1 MKPLLIL
8 SNDKIIETYERFRTT
23 LKGNDM
29 VMFEAM
35 RECTKSLPNAFQLPS
50 NIDEYEKK
58 HQEIINKLKLGDIIG
73 FGFDQ
78 AIRLVIEILKIA
90 KFSSGIP
97 GVNINDLYSI
107 ACFQTAYKNIKL
119 RITKKLSLCAEWEVE
134 VYSLGVRETYN
145 INVDLYNDEIDEI
158 VPDYVFEYINGAI
171 IAYNNQ
177 LYAVSSVLISIA
189 TEVTLRDTL
198 ISKGY
203 EYSYGKK
210 NTSGKKNVT
219 GLGVALSIARNDEGF
234 LTPDII
240 PIDLDKVLTTIRN
253 NLVHLSKDSLLVP
266 IEGTNQNLI
275 DFISNPNK
283 VFALLSYITPFIT
296 KQYNDLIKANAV

>member
-1 MKPLLIL
+1 MKLLL
-8 SNDKIIETYERFRTT
+8 TPSNDKIIETYERFRAT
-23 LKGNDM
+23 LKGNDT

-35 RECTKSLPNAFQLPS
+35 RECTKSQPNTFQLPS

-58 HQEIINKLKLGDIIG
+58 HQEIINKIKLGDIIG

-78 AIRLVIEILKIA
+78 AIRLIIEILKIA

-97 GVNINDLYSI
+97 GVNIDDLYGI
-107 ACFQTAYKNIKL
+107 ACFQTAYENIKL
-119 RITKKLSLCAEWEVE
+119 RITTKLSLCAECEIQVS
-134 VYSLGVRETYN
+134 SLGIRETYN
-145 INVDLYNDEIDEI
+145 INVDLYNNEIAEI

-203 EYSYGKK
+203 EYSHRTK
-210 NTSGKKNVT
+210 NASGKKKVT
-219 GLGVALSIARNDEGF
+219 GLGAALSIARNDEGF

-253 NLVHLSKDSLLVP
+253 NLVHLSKESLLVP
-266 IEGTNQNLI
+266 IEGTSQNLL
-275 DFISNPNK
+275 DFTSNPDK
-283 VFALLSYITPFIT
+283 VFALLSYIAPFIT
-296 KQYNDLIKANAV
+296 KQYNNLIKSNAV

>member
-35 RECTKSLPNAFQLPS
+35 RECTKTLPNAFQLPS
-50 NIDEYEKK
+50 NVDEYEKK

-78 AIRLVIEILKIA
+78 AIRVIIEILKIA
-90 KFSSGIP
+90 KFSRGIP
-97 GVNINDLYSI
+97 GVNIDDLYSI

-119 RITKKLSLCAEWEVE
+119 RITTKLSLCAEWEVQ

-203 EYSYGKK
+203 EYSHGKK

-219 GLGVALSIARNDEGF
+219 GLGAALSIARNDEGF

-296 KQYNDLIKANAV
+296 KQYNDLIRANTV